1 LSEGGRLMEDLGI
14 DGSVREKNNKMNLKK
29 MGFVVIY

>member
-1 LSEGGRLMEDLGI
+1 MEDLGI

-29 MGFVVIY
+29 NGFRGHLLNSHGLR